1 MEAQRHDRRTTEEP
15 TMKEQTLAAWIDS
28 HGTAEPTIDNG
39 DGTLTVACSCVNVH
53 TNASFIERSTIP
65 GTLSAARDWLGY

>member
-1 MEAQRHDRRTTEEP
+1 
-15 TMKEQTLAAWIDS
+15 MKEQTLAAWIDS

-39 DGTLTVACSCVNVH
+39 DGTLNVSCAAVDVN
-53 TNASFIERSTIP
+53 TGESFIERSTIP